1 MWSRWLK
8 HISFDSCQ
16 TGRPSKHCQHVQNV
30 CSVFKLC
37 VFFSFCDIRVWGR
50 SLKHIS
56 FDSCRTR
63 RPLKHSQHVQTV
75 CSVFKLCLF
84 LILWHRGVK
93 SIADRQVYAGFVWK
107 LLSTCVLSCLV
118 VHVVYSFS
126 KTLHKFLKV
135 FATPAW
141 MRRPLTAVGSQQG
154 GLNFSVCGAQLW
166 RPLKYALDRLEGT
179 EGFLCFFVQGVKAAQ
194 VTASKSKILFLK
206 PNCNLHQL

>member
-16 TGRPSKHCQHVQNV
+16 TGRPSKHCQHVQTV

-63 RPLKHSQHVQTV
+63 RPLKHCQHVQTV

-107 LLSTCVLSCLV
+107 LLSTCVLSCSV

-126 KTLHKFLKV
+126 KTLHKFLQ
-135 FATPAW
+135 
-141 MRRPLTAVGSQQG
+141 RCLQPLLEWGD
-154 GLNFSVCGAQLW
+154 LWQLW
-166 RPLKYALDRLEGT
+166 VLSREDLISVFVALSCGDLSSMPWIGWKALKVS
-179 EGFLCFFVQGVKAAQ
+179 F
-194 VTASKSKILFLK
+194 ASLSRV
-206 PNCNLHQL
+206 